1 MWLCLRCMACRV
13 VNERGL
19 NDMNSKGLRILI
31 TKYKEANQ
39 MSNYDVGLEIGISQN
54 TVRRFVLG
62 EDILPSTLEKIEK
75 FFTRDCEE
83 KTELEK
89 LKEENALLKEQLL
102 KKSETE
108 QSFQSLLDE
117 NKELKEKVKS
127 LESEIRQKKMTIM
140 MNNDHYL
147 TVDEN
152 NRNYRSALE
161 EIREIAEKSIKISYN
176 LEVNSMLYDIID
188 KINEVLK

>member
-1 MWLCLRCMACRV
+1 
-13 VNERGL
+13 
-19 NDMNSKGLRILI
+19 MNSKDLRILI

-54 TVRRFVLG
+54 TVRRFISG

-89 LKEENALLKEQLL
+89 LKEENALLKESLL

-108 QSFQSLLDE
+108 QALQCALEE
-117 NKELKEKVKS
+117 NKELKTVYVSKSVIEKLDKA
-127 LESEIRQKKMTIM
+127 EKYE
-140 MNNDHYL
+140 
-147 TVDEN
+147 
-152 NRNYRSALE
+152 SALE
-161 EIREIAEKSIKISYN
+161 EINLILDELKQQYDYMADYSEIKEIQ
-176 LEVNSMLYDIID
+176 E
-188 KINEVLK
+188 KINEVLS